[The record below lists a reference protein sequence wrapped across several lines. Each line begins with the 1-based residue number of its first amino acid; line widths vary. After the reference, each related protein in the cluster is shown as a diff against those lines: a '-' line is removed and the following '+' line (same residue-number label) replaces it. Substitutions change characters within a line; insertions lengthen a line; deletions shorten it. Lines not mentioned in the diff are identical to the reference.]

1 VQGLEERAAK
11 LDREIAH
18 THKRAKELEAQVG
31 APFEHDERYHA
42 PTRRQQEI
50 ADRLDLTR
58 NQAPSASDS
67 EIAGTQKASVL
78 DGVTT
83 HSRDAE
89 ETTRQIQ
96 HRRRV
101 RL

>member
-1 VQGLEERAAK
+1 MQGLEERAAK

-42 PTRRQQEI
+42 LTQRQQEI
-50 ADRLDLTR
+50 ADRLELTR

-67 EIAGTQKASVL
+67 EIAGTQKASEL

-83 HSRDAE
+83 HSRDDE
-89 ETTRQIQ
+89 ETTRAIRQ
-96 HRRRV
+96 RRW
-101 RL
+101 